1 MRISDWSSDV
11 CSSDL
16 AQVDVWRKLAMR
28 HIEELEDDALSPFVR
43 STFEPIL
50 QNAAA
55 LLDSGA
61 HYACDEGDNALPLPL
76 PGTELRITAGFAF
89 LTRERR
95 ATQLLADLLAFRD
108 LLATRDGHIAI
119 PPDRKS
125 VV

>member
-61 HYACDEGDNALPLPL
+61 HYACDEGDNALPLPM
-76 PGTELRITAGFAF
+76 PGNELRIPDG
-89 LTRERR
+89 RSEERR
-95 ATQLLADLLAFRD
+95 VGKECVRQCRSRWSRD
-108 LLATRDGHIAI
+108 NYKT
-119 PPDRKS
+119 KK
-125 VV
+125 